1 MMAADLQGAAVV
13 GGDAMSSSAI
23 VASFR
28 SSLTWIWALALI
40 GLFSVGALAGAA
52 QAQSTSAIQAV
63 TLAEPHSQTGTMAA
77 GASTIL
83 KTPTA
88 TIQPVP
94 LNDAKIGPVAAMSA
108 PRPVANASFV
118 AKSQL
123 DNLEFYTKAQRRIY
137 EQAASLFPG
146 FCHNWEHLLHE
157 REVNNREH
165 LAWHNDGAL
174 KTASYTGYGKVES
187 CQCKASK
194 EGLPI
199 GEIKYEEINYSIVG
213 KTIEDAIR
221 STPKLTHQIS
231 TLEIFSWDKGKWFY

>member
-1 MMAADLQGAAVV
+1 
-13 GGDAMSSSAI
+13 MSSSAN

-28 SSLTWIWALALI
+28 SSLTWMRALALI
-40 GLFSVGALAGAA
+40 GLLTVGALAGAA
-52 QAQSTSAIQAV
+52 QAQSTSAVQAV
-63 TLAEPHSQTGTMAA
+63 TLTEPHGQTGMTAA

-83 KTPTA
+83 KAPTA
-88 TIQPVP
+88 TVQPIP
-94 LNDAKIGPVAAMSA
+94 LNAAKIGPVAAMSA
-108 PRPVANASFV
+108 PNSVTNASFV

-123 DNLEFYTKAQRRIY
+123 DNLELYTKAQRRVY

-146 FCHNWEHLLHE
+146 FCHDWERLLHE

-165 LAWHNDGAL
+165 LAWHNDGGQQ
-174 KTASYTGYGKVES
+174 TASYTGYGKVES

-199 GEIKYEEINYSIVG
+199 GEIRYEEINYSIVG

-221 STPKLTHQIS
+221 STPKLTHQVT

>member
-1 MMAADLQGAAVV
+1 MTAADLRGAVVV
-13 GGDAMSSSAI
+13 GGDAMNSSTT
-23 VASFR
+23 VTSFR
-28 SSLTWIWALALI
+28 SALTWRWAVALI
-40 GLFSVGALAGAA
+40 GLLTVGALAGAA
-52 QAQSTSAIQAV
+52 QAQSTSAVQAV
-63 TLAEPHSQTGTMAA
+63 TLAEPHSQTGIMAA

-88 TIQPVP
+88 TVQPVP
-94 LNDAKIGPVAAMSA
+94 SNNAKIGPVAAMSTA
-108 PRPVANASFV
+108 NPAANASFA

-123 DNLEFYTKAQRRIY
+123 DNLDLYTKAQRRVY

-146 FCHNWEHLLHE
+146 FCHNWESLLHE

-165 LAWHNDGAL
+165 LAWRNDGGL

-199 GEIKYEEINYSIVG
+199 GEIRYEEINYSIVG
-213 KTIEDAIR
+213 KTIEEAIH
-221 STPKLTHQIS
+221 STPKLTHQI
-231 TLEIFSWDKGKWFY
+231 TTMEIFSWDKGKWFY